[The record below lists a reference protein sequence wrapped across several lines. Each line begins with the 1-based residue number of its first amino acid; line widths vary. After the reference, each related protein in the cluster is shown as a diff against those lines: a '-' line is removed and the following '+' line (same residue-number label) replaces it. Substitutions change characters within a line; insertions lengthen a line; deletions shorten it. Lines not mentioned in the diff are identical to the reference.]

1 VTVREILQIG
11 HPILREE
18 ARPVDPADV
27 QDLVDDL
34 IDTMRAANGAGLAAN
49 QIGEAVQVCVIEV
62 RPDNPRYPYKP
73 AIPLTVLVNPVLE
86 PLTDDTFAN
95 YEGCLSVPNLRGIV
109 DRAVEVRVQALD
121 RHGEPIDIVVRGLSA
136 GTFQHET
143 DHLHGRLF
151 VDRVTDTRTL
161 CTWEEFRARHEAAFV
176 ARVRALVDRYGA

>member
-1 VTVREILQIG
+1 
-11 HPILREE
+11 
-18 ARPVDPADV
+18 
-27 QDLVDDL
+27 
-34 IDTMRAANGAGLAAN
+34 
-49 QIGEAVQVCVIEV
+49 
-62 RPDNPRYPYKP
+62 
-73 AIPLTVLVNPVLE
+73 
-86 PLTDDTFAN
+86 
-95 YEGCLSVPNLRGIV
+95 VPNLRGIV